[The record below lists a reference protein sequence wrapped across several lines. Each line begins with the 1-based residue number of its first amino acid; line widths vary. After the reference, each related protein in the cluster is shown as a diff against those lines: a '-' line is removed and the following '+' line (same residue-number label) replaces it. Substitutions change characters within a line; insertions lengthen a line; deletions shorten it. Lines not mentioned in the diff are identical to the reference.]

1 MEKLELE
8 ETEKQQETLEE
19 PSTAAEGMGFGAP
32 STVYAEEEWEQQ
44 KVKAWPRQIHVFGV
58 RQNQVNRGTAA
69 RLRTLEVEN
78 RTLKLK
84 IEQLEKELESANARE
99 KKCFGRVAVLL
110 DRMQADLNRVRLST
124 QLNSNAIDRLVKEG
138 EEDPEI
144 EAPEAPAPKTEDAE

>member
-84 IEQLEKELESANARE
+84 IEQLEKELESANTRE
-99 KKCFGRVAVLL
+99 KKSFGRVAVLL

-144 EAPEAPAPKTEDAE
+144 EAPEAPALKTEDAE